1 MNNKEFFNLVKSL
14 KKLEDAPKSLKNR
27 FRIWSVRRQ
36 INRLI
41 KQAARA
47 QAEVAYNQTVKV
59 FNDILDKN
67 LEN

>member
-14 KKLEDAPKSLKNR
+14 KKYDDAPYTLRNRLKV
-27 FRIWSVRRQ
+27 WSIKRQ